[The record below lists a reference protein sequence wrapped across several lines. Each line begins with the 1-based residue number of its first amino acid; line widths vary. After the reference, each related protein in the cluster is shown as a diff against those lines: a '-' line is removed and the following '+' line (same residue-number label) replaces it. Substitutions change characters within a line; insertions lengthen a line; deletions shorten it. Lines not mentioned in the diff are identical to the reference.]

1 MDLRRWFGTNSC
13 LVPRLK
19 HGDVESALVEWQP
32 RNGGH
37 TQENEF
43 KTLGCRQVGKAQG
56 FDPCMRRF
64 ESCHPSHI
72 SNTSFLKKKDLKKK
86 KGLKSSG

>member
-1 MDLRRWFGTNSC
+1 MNSC

-19 HGDVESALVEWQP
+19 HGDIESALLEW
-32 RNGGH
+32 RRHKGGH
-37 TQENEF
+37 SPENEF

-72 SNTSFLKKKDLKKK
+72 LNTSFLKKKDLKKK
-86 KGLKSSG
+86 GLKSSG

>member
-19 HGDVESALVEWQP
+19 HGDVESALVEWQS

-37 TQENEF
+37 TQENKF

-72 SNTSFLKKKDLKKK
+72 LNTSFFVKERPEK
-86 KGLKSSG
+86 KGRSEK